1 MTQPWHPVTFC
12 VYLDDTFLNWASVYS
27 HCTEPEKNAHADAI
41 GQQLNALDRYIT
53 IHEQSSW

>member
-1 MTQPWHPVTFC
+1 MWHPVTFC

>member
-1 MTQPWHPVTFC
+1 MWHPVTFC
-12 VYLDDTFLNWASVYS
+12 VYLDDTILNWASLYFQ
-27 HCTEPEKNAHADAI
+27 CTEPEKNAHADAI